1 MENTPDNNKIE
12 FDGYNISLQ
21 FLRTDK
27 SVRVIIDT
35 SLDQYDA
42 IKDIPKLPEGI
53 YRIAI
58 RPSIF

>member
-1 MENTPDNNKIE
+1 MNKTTFI
-12 FDGYNISLQ
+12 GYNIVLQ

-35 SLDQYDA
+35 SMDEYDK

-53 YRIAI
+53 YKIEI
-58 RPSIF
+58 TPVIE